1 MSLDREKRRAS
12 YHAWIDAARVKAA
25 KHAGR
30 SGSVGFPGKQEQRRR
45 RRRVNGAISIREKRS
60 ALITPAPRFP
70 RKRYPRFV
78 VIFITVLLPMFARLS
93 LYPKHR

>member
-60 ALITPAPRFP
+60 ALITSAPRFP
-70 RKRYPRFV
+70 RKRTIP
-78 VIFITVLLPMFARLS
+78 VLL
-93 LYPKHR
+93 